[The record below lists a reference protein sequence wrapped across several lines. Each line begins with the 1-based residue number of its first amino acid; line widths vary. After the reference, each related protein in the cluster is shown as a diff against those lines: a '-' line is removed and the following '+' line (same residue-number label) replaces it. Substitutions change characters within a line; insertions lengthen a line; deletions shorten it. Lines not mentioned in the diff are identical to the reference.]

1 MMTENNGN
9 KRKFIDLDKSEDE
22 VEYST
27 KHIKHNDNGNNV
39 TRSVAKSAYVMYKG
53 LYVPVKFF
61 KLSLKQQLL
70 VYSAVVGRLN
80 IMLTGSAGCGKTF
93 AMEILKDMYEK
104 NYPEKKLQF
113 CATSGLATTH
123 LPRGI
128 TLHAFMGLGWAEGD
142 PVELAKKAAGNSK
155 IRKKVLET
163 DLLVIDEISMAE
175 PRLVDLLDLMC
186 RKIRNVHDKAFGGMQ
201 VILVGDYFQI
211 PPVVKRNQ
219 GETSNSYK
227 TNNTKGSN
235 SVQQVY
241 KNSVM
246 DTTDDTTEQI
256 YSKYR
261 FCFELP
267 NFFKEMIDFSV
278 NLTEIFRQNDPEFIA
293 LLERVRR
300 GELTEEDHLLFENMV
315 KQSKLKFA
323 NAAIAAGG
331 GASANGADA
340 VFDTTELNPNKFN
353 VKKINDSAL
362 QKLQTNPANPQKKHQ
377 FKFKST
383 PSKKQGSNPI
393 LFEAWLEN
401 MKKECLAGTMV
412 ELCVGSQVMLV
423 CNLDLETGL
432 VNGAQGIVTGFHTV
446 ERCPIV
452 KFNNGLIET
461 VRVHS
466 WKCEDEIAAENN
478 KSYAAS
484 GPPWNKSKQRREDI
498 PHITYEQIPLTL
510 AHALTIHKAQG
521 TTLEKVK
528 LSLAN
533 CFEEG
538 MAYVALS
545 RCKTLQGI
553 ELTSYSRS
561 AIKTN
566 PKVIDFYNK
575 VEQSFAPIEL
585 RLAALAPYE
594 EQREQDRNQTSAAHH
609 ALFELLHDI
618 VTQLVQEKELKMQK
632 QYGKVTRFLQPR

>member
-1 MMTENNGN
+1 M
-9 KRKFIDLDKSEDE
+9 
-22 VEYST
+22 
-27 KHIKHNDNGNNV
+27 
-39 TRSVAKSAYVMYKG
+39 
-53 LYVPVKFF
+53 
-61 KLSLKQQLL
+61 
-70 VYSAVVGRLN
+70 
-80 IMLTGSAGCGKTF
+80 
-93 AMEILKDMYEK
+93 
-104 NYPEKKLQF
+104 
-113 CATSGLATTH
+113 
-123 LPRGI
+123 
-128 TLHAFMGLGWAEGD
+128 
-142 PVELAKKAAGNSK
+142 
-155 IRKKVLET
+155 
-163 DLLVIDEISMAE
+163 
-175 PRLVDLLDLMC
+175 
-186 RKIRNVHDKAFGGMQ
+186 
-201 VILVGDYFQI
+201 
-211 PPVVKRNQ
+211 
-219 GETSNSYK
+219 
-227 TNNTKGSN
+227 
-235 SVQQVY
+235 QQVY
-241 KNSVM
+241 KNSM
-246 DTTDDTTEQI
+246 MNTIDDTTEQI

-300 GELTEEDHLLFENMV
+300 GELTEEDHQLFENMV
-315 KQSKLKFA
+315 KQSRLKFA

-331 GASANGADA
+331 GASGNVADA

-362 QKLQTNPANPQKKHQ
+362 YKLQTNPVNPQKKHQ

-446 ERCPIV
+446 EGCPIV

-478 KSYAAS
+478 KSYAGASYAS
-484 GPPWNKSKQRREDI
+484 GPPWNKSKQRRDDI

-585 RLAALAPYE
+585 RLQAAPAREAAPAE
-594 EQREQDRNQTSAAHH
+594 LPDQGKATHH

-632 QYGKVTRFLQPR
+632 QYGKVTRFLHN